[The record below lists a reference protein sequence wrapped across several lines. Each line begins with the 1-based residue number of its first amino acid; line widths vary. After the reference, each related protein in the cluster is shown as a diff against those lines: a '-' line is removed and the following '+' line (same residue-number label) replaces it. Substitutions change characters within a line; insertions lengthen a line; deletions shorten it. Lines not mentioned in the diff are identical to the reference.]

1 MKSEIMKKITIIC
14 FLGVD
19 GSGKSTLSNYLFNE
33 IKKSYNVSYT
43 WWLEAENSIIRK
55 LIRKIG
61 NTPNSSLK
69 VHNSNKELNNNDNLK
84 SKLFK
89 KVYPKIVL
97 LDYIIFGIK
106 KTWIPYISAKN
117 KILIFDR
124 YYYDVILALSEEFD
138 FSKKSKL
145 NLYKLFKR
153 LFPDPDI
160 IFVIEVPPE
169 ITYLRKE
176 DEIKSIKNAELIKA
190 KYDKIYSL
198 LNPKKTIKIDNT
210 KELDYVKSKIMKITL
225 NDIGEI

>member
-1 MKSEIMKKITIIC
+1 MKSETMKKITIIC

-33 IKKSYNVSYT
+33 IEKSYNVSYT

-61 NTPNSSLK
+61 NSPNSSSK
-69 VHNSNKELNNNDNLK
+69 ATDYHKKINNKDNLK
-84 SKLFK
+84 NKLYK
-89 KVYPKIVL
+89 TIYPQIVL

-106 KTWIPYISAKN
+106 KTWIPYISNKN

-138 FSKKSKL
+138 FSKKTKL
-145 NLYKLFKR
+145 NVYKLFKR

-160 IFVIEVPPE
+160 TFVIEVPPE

-198 LNPKKTIKIDNT
+198 LSPRKTIKIDNT

-225 NDIGEI
+225 NNIGEV